1 MAEARKTVTVVFTDV
16 TGSTSLGERLD
27 PEALRRVMERYFGA
41 TRSVLERHGG
51 MVEKF
56 IGDAVMAVF
65 GIPTTHEDDA
75 LRAVKAA
82 AEMRERLAVLNT
94 EIERERGVRLTVRTG
109 INTGEAVVG
118 DPESRHFYATGDA
131 VNVAARL
138 EQAAAPG
145 EILLGP
151 LTQQLVR
158 DAVRLQPLA
167 PLSLKGRAEAVEAW
181 RLLEVLDDAPAFM
194 RRLDTPFVGRQRELG
209 LITQAFERA
218 ASGRV
223 ELVTVVGA
231 AGIGKSRLT
240 RELLGSVGEGARVL
254 VGRCLP
260 YGEGITY
267 WPLAEIVKQVGGAD
281 ARAGLAKLLVGDE
294 HGDLIA
300 TRVAEAAG
308 LAEGEA
314 RTEEIFWAVRR
325 LLEELARERP
335 LVVVFDD
342 LQWAE
347 PTFLDLIEYV
357 ASFARAPLLVL
368 CVARPELLESRP
380 SWSPPKLGGTT
391 IVLEPF
397 SEEEAETLIQRLLR
411 DSTVSKE
418 VLDRIVESAEGN
430 PLFVEQ
436 MLALAREHGAHG
448 TEAVVPPTIQALLA
462 ARIDRLPVAERAVL
476 ERASIEGRL
485 FHTSAVSELL
495 PTVGRNDVPGNL
507 LTLVRK
513 EFIRPATSLFP
524 GDDGFRF
531 GHILIRDAAYSA
543 IPKELR
549 AELHERLA
557 NWLEAR
563 SGEHDEIVG
572 YHLEQALRYQAE
584 LGPVDE
590 GSHELAARAGRK
602 LAAGGQRA
610 VHRSD
615 MAAAASLLTRAA
627 ALLPA
632 ADPQRLEVLLLLG
645 AAFSA
650 IGKTVSA
657 ETAFR
662 EVVDLAEA
670 AGDRA
675 REWRARLDL
684 SLLRAQFYPGP
695 TSAEDLLREAREA
708 ISAFEELGDEQ
719 GLAAAWRSQGQALY
733 WLGELGAAAT
743 AAEQAISLAKQ
754 IGDRH
759 ELNEGLRLLVSSL
772 DEGPMPASEAIQ
784 RCEEILARAG
794 DDRSLAA
801 AIQRKLARLYQMQG
815 KLGEARRLAENA
827 VEIYEDLGLPVPLA
841 AALGFERAGVS
852 WAAGDLE
859 VAERD
864 LRRAVDLLTAI
875 DEKGRL
881 STIAINL
888 AALLCEEG
896 KEEEAEHFLQ
906 VSEESAAGDDWVSQT
921 GIKSVRASLLARRGE
936 FEAAITLAREA
947 LADAEGRDNQFWQGQ
962 RRVGLAEVLDRAGE
976 VDEAAHLL
984 GEAISLFETKG
995 NLLFAER
1002 ARRALARVE
1011 GGEPPPSRP
1020 ARGWLRGDARMVG
1033 VDGAPIDL
1041 AGEKGL
1047 RDEPS

>member
-94 EIERERGVRLTVRTG
+94 EIARERGVRLTVRTG

-209 LITQAFERA
+209 LIAQAFERA
-218 ASGRV
+218 AAGRV

-240 RELLGSVGEGARVL
+240 RELLASIRERARVL

-267 WPLAEIVKQVGGAD
+267 WPLTEIVKQVGGAD
-281 ARAGLAKLLVGDE
+281 ARAGLAELLVGDE

-300 TRVAEAAG
+300 TRVAEAVG

-357 ASFARAPLLVL
+357 ASFARAPLLVV

-436 MLALAREHGAHG
+436 MLALAREHEAHR

-507 LTLVRK
+507 LALVRK
-513 EFIRPATSLFP
+513 EFIRPDISLFP

-557 NWLEAR
+557 NWLETR
-563 SGEHDEIVG
+563 SAEHDEIVG

-602 LAAGGQRA
+602 LATGGQRA
-610 VHRSD
+610 VHRAD
-615 MAAAASLLTRAA
+615 MEAAANLLGRAVGILRA
-627 ALLPA
+627 G
-632 ADPQRLEVLLLLG
+632 DPQRLEALLVLG
-645 AAFSA
+645 AALSE
-650 IGKTVSA
+650 IGKPNSA
-657 ETAFR
+657 EAAFR
-662 EVVDLAEA
+662 EAIDLARV

-684 SLLRAQFYPGP
+684 SLLRAHFYPGP
-695 TSAEDLLREAREA
+695 AEDLLREAREA
-708 ISAFEELGDEQ
+708 ISAFQELGDEQ
-719 GLAAAWRSQGQALY
+719 GLARAWRSQAQALY
-733 WLGELGAAAT
+733 WMGELGASAA
-743 AAEQAISLAKQ
+743 AAEQAISLAEQ

-759 ELNEGLRLLVSSL
+759 ERNQGLRLLVGSL
-772 DEGPMPASEAIQ
+772 NEGPMPASEAIQ

-801 AIQRKLARLYQMQG
+801 AIQRQLARLYQMQG
-815 KLGEARRLAENA
+815 ELTEARRLADNA
-827 VEIYEDLGLPVPLA
+827 VAIYEDLGLPVPLA
-841 AALGFERAGVS
+841 AALGFERAGVN

-864 LRRAVDLLTAI
+864 LRRAVDVLTAI
-875 DEKGRL
+875 DEKGML

-888 AALLCEEG
+888 AALLCDEG

-906 VSEESAAGDDWVSQT
+906 VSEERAAADDWVSQT
-921 GIKSVRASLLARRGE
+921 GIKSVRAWLLARQGE
-936 FEAAITLAREA
+936 FEPAVTLAREA

-962 RRVGLAEVLDRAGE
+962 RRVGLAEVLVLAGG

-995 NLLFAER
+995 NLLFAEQ

-1020 ARGWLRGDARMVG
+1020 ARGWLFRGDARM
-1033 VDGAPIDL
+1033 A
-1041 AGEKGL
+1041 
-1047 RDEPS
+1047 RR

>member
-1 MAEARKTVTVVFTDV
+1 MAEARKTVTVVFTDL

-27 PEALRRVMERYFGA
+27 PEALRRVMERYFGE

-51 MVEKF
+51 TVEKF

-82 AEMRERLAVLNT
+82 AEMRERLAVLNS
-94 EIERERGVRLTVRTG
+94 ELERERGVKLAVRTG

-118 DPESRHFYATGDA
+118 DPESRQFYATGDV

-151 LTQQLVR
+151 LTHRLVH

-181 RLLEVLDDAPAFM
+181 RLLEVLDDVPAFA
-194 RRLDTPFVGRQRELG
+194 RRLDAPFVGRQRELQ
-209 LITQAFERA
+209 LIEQAFERA
-218 ASGRV
+218 AAGRV
-223 ELVTVVGA
+223 ELVTVLGA
-231 AGIGKSRLT
+231 AGIGKSRLA
-240 RELLGSVGEGARVL
+240 RELLASVRERARGV

-267 WPLAEIVKQVGGAD
+267 WPLVEIVKQVTGTD
-281 ARAGLAKLLVGDE
+281 ARAGLGELLAGDDD
-294 HGDLIA
+294 GDLIA
-300 TRVAEAAG
+300 ARVAEAVG
-308 LAEGEA
+308 LQEGEA

-325 LLEELARERP
+325 LLEQLAHERP
-335 LVVVFDD
+335 LVAVLDD
-342 LQWAE
+342 LHSAE

-357 ASFARAPLLVL
+357 ASFARARMLVL

-391 IVLEPF
+391 VMLEAF
-397 SEEEAETLIQRLLR
+397 SEEEAETLIQKLLGGA
-411 DSTVSKE
+411 TVTND
-418 VLDRIVESAEGN
+418 LRDRIVESAEGN

-436 MLALAREHGAHG
+436 MLAHARENDANG
-448 TEAVVPPTIQALLA
+448 TEVVVPPTIQALLA
-462 ARIDRLPVAERAVL
+462 ARVDRLPVAERAVL

-495 PTVGRNDVPGNL
+495 PNDGRNDVPGSL
-507 LTLVRK
+507 LALVRK
-513 EFIRPATSLFP
+513 EFIRPDTSLFP

-572 YHLEQALRYQAE
+572 YHLEQAFRYHAE

-590 GSHELAARAGRK
+590 GSDELAARAGLK
-602 LAAGGQRA
+602 LAAGGRRA
-610 VHRSD
+610 FHRAD
-615 MAAAASLLTRAA
+615 MAAAANLLTRAVGM
-627 ALLPA
+627 LGP
-632 ADPQRLEVLLLLG
+632 DEPQRREGLLLLG
-645 AAFSA
+645 AAFSE
-650 IGKTVSA
+650 IGKPA
-657 ETAFR
+657 Q
-662 EVVDLAEA
+662 AEA
-670 AGDRA
+670 AFHETIDLAQAAGDQA

-684 SLLRAQFYPGP
+684 SFLRAQFNPGP
-695 TSAEDLLREAREA
+695 TSTEDLLREAREA

-719 GLAAAWRSQGQALY
+719 GLTAAWRSQAQALY
-733 WLGELGAAAT
+733 WLGELRASAA
-743 AAEQAISLAKQ
+743 AAEQAIGFAERV
-754 IGDRH
+754 GDRH
-759 ELNEGLRLLVSSL
+759 EQRWGLRLLISSL
-772 DEGPMPASEAIQ
+772 DEGPTPASEAIQ
-784 RCEEILARAG
+784 RCEEILARVG
-794 DDRSLAA
+794 DDRSFAA
-801 AIQRKLARLYQMQG
+801 AIQRKLAALYQMQG
-815 KLGEARRLAENA
+815 ELGEARRLADNA

-852 WAAGDLE
+852 WVAGDLE

-875 DEKGRL
+875 DEKGMS
-881 STIAINL
+881 STLAVNL

-906 VSEESAAGDDWVSQT
+906 VSEERAGADDWVSQS
-921 GIKSVRASLLARRGE
+921 GIKSVRASLLARQGE
-936 FEAAITLAREA
+936 FEAAMTLAREA
-947 LADAEGRDNQFWQGQ
+947 LADAEGRDNQFWRGV
-962 RRVGLAEVLDRAGE
+962 RRVSLSEVLVLAGE

-984 GEAISLFETKG
+984 GEAIGLFETKG
-995 NLLFAER
+995 NLILAER
-1002 ARRALARVE
+1002 ARSALAELEKDGSLPGRH
-1011 GGEPPPSRP
+1011 
-1020 ARGWLRGDARMVG
+1020 LR
-1033 VDGAPIDL
+1033 
-1041 AGEKGL
+1041 AG
-1047 RDEPS
+1047 S

>member
-1 MAEARKTVTVVFTDV
+1 MAEARKTVTIVFTDL

-27 PEALRRVMERYFGA
+27 PEALRRVMERYFGE

-51 MVEKF
+51 TVEKF

-82 AEMRERLAVLNT
+82 AEMRERLTVLNS
-94 EIERERGVRLTVRTG
+94 EIKRERGVTLAVRTG

-118 DPESRHFYATGDA
+118 DPESRQFYATGDV

-151 LTQQLVR
+151 LTHRLVH
-158 DAVRLQPLA
+158 DAVRVQPLA

-181 RLLEVLDDAPAFM
+181 RLLEVLDDVPAFA
-194 RRLDTPFVGRQRELG
+194 RRLDTPFVGRQRELQ
-209 LITQAFERA
+209 LIKQAFERA
-218 ASGRV
+218 AAGRV
-223 ELVTVVGA
+223 ELVTVLGA
-231 AGIGKSRLT
+231 AGIGKSRLA
-240 RELLGSVGEGARVL
+240 RELLASVRERARGVG
-254 VGRCLP
+254 GRCLP

-267 WPLAEIVKQVGGAD
+267 WPLAEIVKQVAGTD
-281 ARAGLAKLLVGDE
+281 ARAGLGELLADDDD
-294 HGDLIA
+294 GDLIA
-300 TRVAEAAG
+300 ARVTEAVG
-308 LAEGEA
+308 LQEGEA

-325 LLEELARERP
+325 LLEQLAHERP
-335 LVVVFDD
+335 LVAVLDD
-342 LQWAE
+342 LHSAE

-357 ASFARAPLLVL
+357 ASFARAPLLVV

-391 IVLEPF
+391 VVLEPF
-397 SEEEAETLIQRLLR
+397 SEEEAETLIERLLGGA
-411 DSTVSKE
+411 TVTND
-418 VLDRIVESAEGN
+418 LRDRIVESAEGN

-436 MLALAREHGAHG
+436 MLAHARENDANGS
-448 TEAVVPPTIQALLA
+448 EVVVPPTIQALLA
-462 ARIDRLPVAERAVL
+462 ARVDRLPMAERAVL

-495 PTVGRNDVPGNL
+495 PNDGRNDVPGSL
-507 LTLVRK
+507 LALVRK
-513 EFIRPATSLFP
+513 EFIRPDTSLFP

-549 AELHERLA
+549 AQLHERLA

-563 SGEHDEIVG
+563 SVEHDEIVG
-572 YHLEQALRYQAE
+572 YHLEQAFRYQTE

-590 GSHELAARAGRK
+590 ESQKLAARAGLK
-602 LAAGGQRA
+602 LAAGGRRA
-610 VHRSD
+610 LHRSD

-627 ALLPA
+627 ALLRP
-632 ADPQRLEVLLLLG
+632 ADPERLEVLLLLG

-650 IGKTVSA
+650 IGKTGSA
-657 ETAFR
+657 EAAFG
-662 EVVDLAEA
+662 EAADLAEA
-670 AGDRA
+670 AGDQS

-684 SLLRAQFYPGP
+684 SLLRAHFGPGP

-719 GLAAAWRSQGQALY
+719 GLTVAWRSQAQALY
-733 WLGELGAAAT
+733 WLSELRASAA
-743 AAEQAISLAKQ
+743 AAEQAIGFAERV
-754 IGDRH
+754 GDRH
-759 ELNEGLRLLVSSL
+759 EQTWGLRLLISSL
-772 DEGPMPASEAIQ
+772 DEGPTPVSEAIQ
-784 RCEEILARAG
+784 RCEEILARVG

-815 KLGEARRLAENA
+815 ELGEARRLADNA

-852 WAAGDLE
+852 WVAGDLE

-864 LRRAVDLLTAI
+864 LRRAVDVLTAI
-875 DEKGRL
+875 DEKGLL
-881 STIAINL
+881 STIAVNL

-906 VSEESAAGDDWVSQT
+906 VSEERAAGDDWISQT

-936 FEAAITLAREA
+936 FEAAMTLAREA
-947 LADAEGRDNQFWQGQ
+947 LADAEGRDNQYWRGL
-962 RRVGLAEVLDRAGE
+962 RRVSLAEVLVLAGE

-984 GEAISLFETKG
+984 GEAIGLFETKG

-1002 ARRALARVE
+1002 ARSALAE
-1011 GGEPPPSRP
+1011 LESGDHFP
-1020 ARGWLRGDARMVG
+1020 AEQL
-1033 VDGAPIDL
+1033 GA
-1041 AGEKGL
+1041 
-1047 RDEPS
+1047 SS